1 MDDPVS
7 YPEPIYSNLDRIE
20 EKVDGKTE
28 SSYSNYSS
36 DENRMQTCGKS
47 ESRQKLRKN
56 NRVSFKDEVE
66 ELSLDQLEKTDKNEK
81 PVAIEISEGLGSKN
95 CTDAGQKSTKEIKTP
110 GAELRCHKNS
120 EIVNSRSL
128 NEIGSKSFAEI
139 GEIQPHTK
147 KRPEDIP
154 CESLKGPIM
163 ADFMGKSQ
171 LRSCKGIWL

>member
-1 MDDPVS
+1 M
-7 YPEPIYSNLDRIE
+7 
-20 EKVDGKTE
+20 DGKTE